1 MRHSFRAVAL
11 LGAIAVAGC
20 GAEVTPSSTS
30 QPLAL
35 NLSASATE
43 FVPELLTAPA
53 GTPVR
58 VAFSN
63 GSNEPHTLIFP
74 EPISV
79 NTGQLVQP
87 GETITVDLTT
97 PTAGEYAF
105 LCNVH
110 EGMTG
115 ILRVN

>member
-1 MRHSFRAVAL
+1 MRHIRAIAL
-11 LGAIAVAGC
+11 VGAVAVAGC
-20 GAEVTPSSTS
+20 GAQVVPTGTS
-30 QPLAL
+30 QPLML

-53 GTPVR
+53 DTPVR

-63 GSNEPHTLIFP
+63 GSVEPHTLIFP

-79 NTGQLVQP
+79 NPGQLVDP
-87 GETITVDLTT
+87 GETVTVDFPT
-97 PTAGEYAF
+97 PTAGDYAF

-115 ILRVN
+115 ILRAN